1 MLRTRCR
8 LSSALCEKNYG
19 HVLIVIQSNPKV
31 VNEKNSDGLDAVFEA
46 VKEQNS
52 IATICHLLTSWKKRR
67 NNGMCLLEYVVSYG
81 LQLLLVCLLSKKQWS
96 GQDKHDALLK
106 AVQMN
111 HAPIATTLVK
121 YCQQTEHT
129 LLYALQMQR

>member
-81 LQLLLVCLLSKKQWS
+81 LQLL
-96 GQDKHDALLK
+96 K